1 MAIIGGLPMSE
12 TISILD
18 THDGVC
24 YACQRHIPTELHH
37 IIYGTGLRPIAD
49 KYGLTCYLCPECH
62 RGTKGVHGRDGNA
75 LNRALKCDAQRKYES
90 IHGHDAWMQ
99 LVGRDF
105 L

>member
-1 MAIIGGLPMSE
+1 ME

-24 YACQRHIPTELHH
+24 YACQRHMPTELHH
-37 IIYGTGLRPIAD
+37 IFFGTGLRPIAD

>member
-1 MAIIGGLPMSE
+1 MSK
-12 TISILD
+12 SILS
-18 THDGVC
+18 TEKGVC
-24 YACQRHIPTELHH
+24 YACGRYAETEYHH
-37 IIYGTGLRPIAD
+37 IFFNALRPISD
-49 KYGLTCYLCPECH
+49 REGLTCYLCIECH